1 MEKILRWLAALGA
14 AIRRLFIKESPV
26 KLPKWAWIGLGGVL
40 VAALLFGLM
49 RFGSTGVANASSDN
63 AGGYQ
68 TAVVKR
74 GDLTASIAATGKVH
88 ANQWAD
94 LKWEVNAQVD
104 TVQVTVGQKVR
115 KDDVLVTLQASSLPQ
130 SLIQAQ
136 SDLISAQ
143 RSLQD
148 LFDKAETKRAQ
159 AEQSLTLAQSA
170 LDDAQTRRDW
180 LNNDTRAD
188 ENTILKTEAEYN
200 MALNRIDEAQ
210 SAVDST
216 WQLDEQAPAR
226 TQAVSALA
234 EAKRNAEQLK
244 WMLDYYRGRPDAQ
257 EIAEGEADLKVA
269 RAKLEDAQREYNRLK
284 NGAPDEDVRLAQ
296 NKVDMAQ
303 AAVDKTRITAPFDGV
318 VTRLDVKPGD
328 LISTGQFAL
337 RVDDLSALYADVE
350 VSEVDINSVEVGQP
364 VVLTFDAVPD
374 REYRG
379 EVTGVGKAGIESAGV
394 VNFPVTVRMES
405 ADEKVKPGMTAAV
418 TITVAKLE
426 DVLKVPSRAVRTV
439 DNQRVIYLLDS
450 KNALQPVV
458 VELGASADAFVE
470 ITKGQVKE
478 GDVVVLNPPSAQS
491 MPAGPGSRMQGGM

>member
-1 MEKILRWLAALGA
+1 MGKILHWLATLGA
-14 AIRRLFIKESPV
+14 AIRRLFKKESPV
-26 KLPKWAWIGLGGVL
+26 KLPKWVWIGLGGVL

-49 RFGSTGVANASSDN
+49 RIGSTGVAKASSDN
-63 AGGYQ
+63 TNGYQ
-68 TAVVKR
+68 TAIVER
-74 GDLTASIAATGKVH
+74 GDLTASIAATGNVH
-88 ANQWAD
+88 ANQRAD
-94 LKWEVNAQVD
+94 LKWEVSAQVD
-104 TVQVTVGQKVR
+104 SVHVAVGQKVR
-115 KDDVLVTLQASSLPQ
+115 KDDVLVTLEASSLPQ

-143 RSLQD
+143 RNLQN
-148 LFDKAETKRAQ
+148 LFDEAETKRAQ
-159 AEQSLTLAQSA
+159 AEQSLAQA
-170 LDDAQTRRDW
+170 QGELDDAQTRRDW

-188 ENTILKTEAEYN
+188 ENTILKTEAEYY

-210 SAVDST
+210 SAVDNT

-234 EAKRNAEQLK
+234 EAKRSAEQTK
-244 WMLDYYRGRPDAQ
+244 WMLDYYRGHPDAQ
-257 EIAEGEADLKVA
+257 EIAEGEADLQVA
-269 RAKLEDAQREYNRLK
+269 RARLEDARREYDRVK
-284 NGAPDEDVRLAQ
+284 AGAPDEDVRLAQ

-318 VTRLDVKPGD
+318 VTRMDVKPGD

-337 RVDDLSALYADVE
+337 RVDDLSSLFADVE
-350 VSEVDINSVEVGQP
+350 VSEVDINSVEAGQP
-364 VVLTFDAVPD
+364 VILTFDAVPD

-379 EVTGVGKAGIESAGV
+379 KVTEVGKAGTESAGV
-394 VNFPVTVRMES
+394 VNFPVTVRLDD
-405 ADEKVKPGMTAAV
+405 ADGLVKPGMTAAV

-426 DVLKVPSRAVRTV
+426 NVLKVPSRAVRTV

-458 VELGASADAFVE
+458 VELGASADATVE

-478 GDVVVLNPPSAQS
+478 GDVVVLNPPSVQS
-491 MPAGPGSRMQGGM
+491 MPAGPGARMQGGM

>member
-1 MEKILRWLAALGA
+1 MEKILHWLAALGA
-14 AIRRLFIKESPV
+14 ATRRLFTKENPV
-26 KLPKWAWIGLGGVL
+26 KLPKWAWVGLGGVL
-40 VAALLFGLM
+40 VAALVFGFM
-49 RFGSTGVANASSDN
+49 RFGSTGVAKASSDER
-63 AGGYQ
+63 GGYQ
-68 TAVVKR
+68 TAVVER

-104 TVQVTVGQKVR
+104 TVYVAVGQKVH
-115 KDDVLVTLQASSLPQ
+115 KDDVLVTLESSSLPQ

-159 AEQSLTLAQSA
+159 AELTLAQA
-170 LDDAQTRRDW
+170 QGELEDAQTRREW
-180 LNNDTRAD
+180 LKNDTRAD

-210 SAVDST
+210 SAVDNT

-226 TQAVSALA
+226 TQAISALA

-257 EIAEGEADLKVA
+257 EIAEGEADLQLA
-269 RAKLEDAQREYNRLK
+269 RAKLEDAQREYDRLK

-303 AAVDKTRITAPFDGV
+303 ASVDKTRITAPFEGV

-350 VSEVDINSVEVGQP
+350 VSEVDINSVKAGQT

-374 REYRG
+374 REYQG
-379 EVTGVGKAGIESAGV
+379 EVTDVGKAGTESAGV
-394 VNFPVTVRMES
+394 VNFPVTVRLKGV
-405 ADEKVKPGMTAAV
+405 DGKVKPGMTAAV

-426 DVLKVPSRAVRTV
+426 NVLKIPSRAVRTV